1 MKAFGLYLSL
11 VLCLFTVPLAHSESV
26 ASRADLA
33 VAEILFEYDGSEEY
47 ATYRVADDGF
57 VDVTFAV
64 NTPDPLY
71 SEILA
76 RLNSH
81 PDINGVLA
89 GKTGSFCPLF

>member
-1 MKAFGLYLSL
+1 MRANIITIGLLAFLLIPAL
-11 VLCLFTVPLAHSESV
+11 VHSESM
-26 ASRADLA
+26 ASKADFA

-47 ATYRVADDGF
+47 ASYRVADDGF

-64 NTPDPLY
+64 NMPDDLY
-71 SEILA
+71 SDILA

-81 PDINGVLA
+81 PDIKGVLA